1 MRVPPSAADLD
12 TLLRS
17 AIARRGEPAHQ
28 RDALRLFHGEADGL
42 DGVFIDRYGPGATL
56 IVNEGSPAFALPARD
71 LAAALLRAAA
81 PLGVTSVYHKPFA
94 RDRSGLGGKGDA
106 VLTDPAPL
114 AGPALPEAIL
124 VREGPARFEV
134 RLYDGFSTG
143 LFLDQ
148 SASRGAL
155 AALVARLASQRHGDA
170 SQEPPRVLNTFA
182 YTCSFSVACALAGA
196 VTTSVDVSTRYLEWG
211 KRNMAHSGV
220 DAAAHRF
227 YRRGTLEF
235 LEQSVGKGS
244 RWDVVILDPP
254 TFSAGSKA
262 TGTPAWSAQRDYAR
276 LVALA
281 AQVTAPGGL
290 IYASTNCRA
299 LCRAGALEQ
308 QVQQGLGRRAAF
320 EPAPAPPPD
329 FPGSADRARWVLVRV

>member
-1 MRVPPSAADLD
+1 MRVPPSPADLD
-12 TLLRS
+12 ALLRT
-17 AIARRGEPAHQ
+17 AIARRGEAAHQ

-42 DGVFIDRYGPGATL
+42 DGLFVDRYGPGATL
-56 IVNEGSPAFALPARD
+56 IVNEGSAAFAIPPRD

-114 AGPALPEAIL
+114 AGPALPEAIV
-124 VREGPARFEV
+124 VREGPAHFEV

-148 SASRGAL
+148 SSSR
-155 AALVARLASQRHGDA
+155 AALPALLPPQRAD
-170 SQEPPRVLNTFA
+170 PPLVLNTFA

-220 DAAAHRF
+220 DAAGHRF

-235 LEQSVGKGS
+235 LEQSISKGA
-244 RWDVVILDPP
+244 RWDLVILDPP

-276 LVALA
+276 LVSLA
-281 AQVTAPGGL
+281 AKVTAPGGL
-290 IYASTNCRA
+290 IYASTNCRT
-299 LCRAGALEQ
+299 LCKRGSLEREVQTGVHGAL
-308 QVQQGLGRRAAF
+308 GRTPRF
-320 EPAPAPPPD
+320 EEPPAPPVD
-329 FPGSADRARWVLVRV
+329 FPGSADRARWVLLRL